1 MFVFFSIL
9 IILSLPS
16 PRPLKKKTALK
27 MFIVFQAKKSLD
39 HSLNIYL
46 LIFIGFQKKH
56 NISEISRHFR
66 EMFFMR
72 WQQDGLKAFYDDIF
86 FFNCLGGF
94 GGFPYVIMAPLFPP
108 IKIKLLSSVTVNHCC
123 LFVFVFLLKST
134 KIFCL
139 FIRPRLSKKIC
150 SFPC

>member
-86 FFNCLGGF
+86 FLIAREDLVVLCYYGS
-94 GGFPYVIMAPLFPP
+94 PLPP
-108 IKIKLLSSVTVNHCC
+108 
-123 LFVFVFLLKST
+123 
-134 KIFCL
+134 
-139 FIRPRLSKKIC
+139 P
-150 SFPC
+150 

>member
-1 MFVFFSIL
+1 
-9 IILSLPS
+9 
-16 PRPLKKKTALK
+16 

-108 IKIKLLSSVTVNHCC
+108 HKNQTIIIGDC
-123 LFVFVFLLKST
+123 KSL
-134 KIFCL
+134 L
-139 FIRPRLSKKIC
+139 FICFCIFTQKHQNILS
-150 SFPC
+150 FH